1 MQMGRDTE
9 TKGGEME
16 ARLEAKLE
24 TFRRDAERQR
34 QQFEE
39 LRLEAEREKAKHQE
53 ELHQEK
59 LQKQEELERQKAKH
73 REELHQEE
81 LERIKSNAAQIP
93 MTQSRLE
100 ALHNAKLLT
109 VRDCYQPP
117 THWLIL
123 KLSLRMLTR

>member
-1 MQMGRDTE
+1 MQMERDTE
-9 TKGGEME
+9 TKGERAEVE

-39 LRLEAEREKAKHQE
+39 LRLEAEREKAKH
-53 ELHQEK
+53 
-59 LQKQEELERQKAKH
+59 

-81 LERIKSNAAQIP
+81 LERIKSNAVQVS

-123 KLSLRMLTR
+123 KLSLRLLTW

>member
-1 MQMGRDTE
+1 MSDMTSFMKELQRMQMERDTE
-9 TKGGEME
+9 TKGERAEME

-53 ELHQEK
+53 ELHQE
-59 LQKQEELERQKAKH
+59 
-73 REELHQEE
+73 E
-81 LERIKSNAAQIP
+81 LERIKSNAVKVS